1 VSKYVY
7 FFGGGKADGNKDM
20 KDVLGGKG
28 AGLAEMTNA
37 GLPVPPGF
45 TVSTA
50 ACNLFVERGG
60 SLPGEI
66 DREIEAALA
75 RLESLMGKRLGD
87 ADDPLLVSVRS
98 GAKFSM
104 PGMMDTILN
113 LGLNDRSL
121 EGLKRKTG
129 NGRFAKDSHRRF
141 IQMYGNVVL
150 GIDKDRFEHELAAV
164 KKKHG
169 ARADVDLAEA
179 ALDEVIAR
187 FKRVVQEETGHPF
200 PQDPR
205 EQLRGARDAVFRSW
219 MNPRAVTYRKLNDIP
234 HDLGTAVN
242 VQTMVFGNMGEDS
255 GTGVGFTRNPSTGA
269 KEFFGEFL
277 QNAQGEDVV
286 AGTRTPRPIAE
297 LETVMPEAYRQLR
310 EITSRL
316 ERHYKDVQD
325 FEFTIQEGH
334 LYMLQTRSGKRTGLA
349 AVHIAV
355 DMVEEGILKPSE
367 ALGRVEPQALDQLLH
382 PIFDPKERARAEIAA
397 KGLPASPGAATGAV
411 VFTADDAVAWSGR
424 GKRVVL
430 VRMETVPDD
439 IHGMS
444 VAQGILTATGGAT
457 SHAAVVGRQMGKPA
471 VVGCGALDIDAHGR
485 QLRVGRAVL
494 KEGDSISIDG
504 STGEVILRELPTSPS
519 EVIQV
524 VNGTMKPERSVLYR
538 KFEKLLSWADEVRRL
553 GVRANAD
560 IPRDAKIA
568 FAFGA
573 RGIGLCRTEHMFFAA
588 ERLPHVVKMILSA
601 ARGQKG
607 VDLKA
612 DVDRRLAEAKG
623 AQGKALREER
633 ARIDKEYGRA
643 IADYTGALAKLLPMQ
658 RSDFAGLFREMRGT
672 PVTIRTLD
680 PPLHEF
686 LPKREEL
693 MVQIAT
699 LKAGGGEKRNR
710 AKIAR
715 LSKLLRAVE
724 ELHEFNP
731 MLGHRGCR
739 LGITYPEITRM
750 QARAI
755 FEAARD
761 VARRGTPV
769 KPEVMI
775 PLVGHVE
782 ELRRQKRIVQQ
793 AAEEVLGNGATGAA
807 SNKQVRAARA
817 ADSLRREARG
827 SKGARRSAPLVDD
840 ESPNRHQRKTEV
852 DYLIGT
858 MIEVPRGALTAD
870 EIAKEA
876 EFFSFGTNDLTQMGF
891 GLSRDDAG
899 RFLAYYLEHGLLEK
913 DPFVSLDGTG
923 VGQLVE
929 IGVRKGREAKAGL
942 KIGVCGEHGGDP
954 SSIRFFHAAGL
965 DYVSCSPYR
974 VPIARLA
981 AAQAQ
986 LEQPVG
992 D

>member
-1 VSKYVY
+1 VTQYVY
-7 FFGGGKADGNKDM
+7 FFGAGKADGNKDM
-20 KDVLGGKG
+20 KDILGGKG

-45 TVSTA
+45 TISTA
-50 ACNLFVERGG
+50 ACNLFQERG
-60 SLPGEI
+60 SLSP
-66 DREIEAALA
+66 EIEAESDRALA
-75 RLESLMGKRLGD
+75 RLEKLMGKTLG
-87 ADDPLLVSVRS
+87 APADPLLVSVRS

-113 LGLNDRSL
+113 LGLNDRSVL
-121 EGLKRKTG
+121 GLKAKTG
-129 NGRFAKDSHRRF
+129 NGRFAKDSYRRF

-150 GIDKDRFEHELAAV
+150 GIDKDAFEHELSAV
-164 KKKHG
+164 KRKAR
-169 ARADVDLAEA
+169 ARADVDLSETDLDQVIERYEA
-179 ALDEVIAR
+179 
-187 FKRVVQEETGHPF
+187 VVKKLTGSPF

-205 EQLRGARDAVFRSW
+205 EQLRGARNAVFESW
-219 MNPRAVTYRKLNDIP
+219 MNPRAATYRKLNDIP

-242 VQTMVFGNMGEDS
+242 VQCMVFGNMGNTS
-255 GTGVGFTRNPSTGA
+255 ATGVGFTRNPATGA
-269 KEFFGEFL
+269 KEFYGEFL

-286 AGTRTPRPIAE
+286 AGIRTPHPIVE
-297 LETVMPEAYRQLR
+297 LGKVMPEAYKQLR
-310 EITSRL
+310 DITTRL

-325 FEFTIQEGH
+325 FEFTIQDNR
-334 LYMLQTRSGKRTGLA
+334 LFMLQTRNGKRTGVA
-349 AVHIAV
+349 AVNIAV
-355 DMVEEGILKPSE
+355 DLVQEGILTPRE
-367 ALGRVEPQALDQLLH
+367 AVMKVEPQALDQLLH
-382 PIFDPKERARAEIAA
+382 PIFDLAARAKVEVAA
-397 KGLPASPGAATGAV
+397 TGLPASPGAATGAV
-411 VFTADDAVAWSGR
+411 VFTAEEAVAWAAK

-444 VAQGILTATGGAT
+444 VAQGVLTATGGMT
-457 SHAAVVGRQMGKPA
+457 SHAAVVGRQMGKPS
-471 VVGCGALDIDAHGR
+471 VVGCGALQIDAKAR
-485 QLRVGRAVL
+485 RLRVGNSVL
-494 KEGDSISIDG
+494 GEGAPISIDG
-504 STGEVILRELPTSPS
+504 ATGEVMLAELPTSPS
-519 EVIQV
+519 EVLQV
-524 VNGTMKPERSVLYR
+524 VAGKLKPERSVLFQ
-538 KFEKLLSWADEVRRL
+538 KFEQLLRWADEVRRL

-560 IPRDAKIA
+560 IPRDAKVA

-573 RGIGLCRTEHMFFAA
+573 RGIGLCRTEHMFFA
-588 ERLPHVVKMILSA
+588 EDRLPQVVAMILSA
-601 ARGQKG
+601 ARGQRG
-607 VDLKA
+607 LDL
-612 DVDRRLAEAKG
+612 VRRLQERIKEARGHQVADLRKELG
-623 AQGKALREER
+623 AVR
-633 ARIDKEYGRA
+633 KEYGKA
-643 IADYTGALAKLLPMQ
+643 IAEYTGALKKLLPMQ
-658 RSDFAGLFREMRGT
+658 RADFAGLFREMHGT

-693 MVQIAT
+693 MVEVAT
-699 LKAGGGEKRNR
+699 LKAKGAARNAR
-710 AKIAR
+710 VIAAKE
-715 LSKLLRAVE
+715 KLLRAVE

-750 QARAI
+750 QVRAI
-755 FEAARD
+755 FEAALQVSRK
-761 VARRGTPV
+761 GTPV

-782 ELRRQKRIVQQ
+782 ELRRQKRIVLEV
-793 AAEEVLGNGATGAA
+793 AAEVLGKG
-807 SNKQVRAARA
+807 
-817 ADSLRREARG
+817 G
-827 SKGARRSAPLVDD
+827 SG
-840 ESPNRHQRKTEV
+840 V
-852 DYLIGT
+852 DYLVGT

-876 EFFSFGTNDLTQMGF
+876 DFFSFGTNDLTQMGF

-899 RFLAYYLEHGLLEK
+899 RFLGYYQEHGILEK
-913 DPFVSLDGTG
+913 DPFVSLDVEG

-929 IGVRKGREAKAGL
+929 IGVKKGRAAKPGL

-954 SSIRFFHAAGL
+954 ASIRFFHGVGL

-986 LEQPVG
+986 LEKPSG